1 MRLLWRLESSVR
13 VIIVG
18 NGLAGIISAKTLREL
33 DKKIEIEVFAEEKYH
48 YYPRPNLIE
57 FLAGN
62 IPFERMFAFSQEWY
76 REQNINIHLEKQVT
90 RIFPDSQEIELE
102 GGKKEKYESLLLANG
117 SSSFIPPFKGTDK
130 KGVFTLRTLD
140 DAFDLLKYLENHQRV
155 VVIGGGLLGLET
167 ARAMKSRGAL
177 VEVVEFFDRLL
188 PRQLDDQAASL
199 LKAQIENMGIK
210 VHLGLA
216 AEEILGQ
223 DEVKGLR
230 FKGER
235 EIETDMAVVAAG
247 VRSNIQ
253 LAEEAGLETDKG
265 LVVDDYLQSSNPK
278 IFAAGDVIQHLGK
291 VYGIIPASF
300 HQARVVASN
309 ILGEKEKYVGTV
321 PSNTLKVVGL
331 DLTSVG
337 LVNPEEGTF
346 EEFRKEK
353 KEEGIYKKVVIQEG
367 VVIGAIW
374 MDTKKGAGEISRI
387 ISQKLNVEKHKV
399 SLLEDDFD
407 YSVL

>member
-1 MRLLWRLESSVR
+1 VR

-18 NGLAGIISAKTLREL
+18 NGLAGIISAKTLREMD
-33 DKKIEIEVFAEEKYH
+33 DKVEIEVFAEEKYH

-57 FLAGN
+57 FLAGT

-76 REQNINIHLEKQVT
+76 GEQNINIHLRKKVT
-90 RIFPDSQEIELE
+90 RIFPDSQEIEVD
-102 GGKKEKYESLLLANG
+102 GRKKEKYESLLLANG

-130 KGVFTLRTLD
+130 KGVFALRTLD
-140 DAFDLLKYLENHQRV
+140 DAFELLEYIENHKKV

-167 ARAMKSRGAL
+167 ARALKSRGAR
-177 VEVVEFFDRLL
+177 VEVVEFFERLL
-188 PRQLDDQAASL
+188 PRQLDIQGASL
-199 LKAQIENMGIK
+199 LKTQIENMGIK

-216 AEEILGQ
+216 TEEILGQ

-230 FKGER
+230 FKGEK
-235 EIETDMAVVAAG
+235 EIETDIAVVAAG
-247 VRSNIQ
+247 VRPNIQ
-253 LAEEAGLETDKG
+253 MAEDAGLEIDRG

-300 HQARVVASN
+300 NQARIVASN
-309 ILGEKEKYVGTV
+309 ILGKKEKYEGTI

-331 DLTSVG
+331 DVMSAGT
-337 LVNPEEGTF
+337 VNPEEDSY

-353 KEEGIYKKVVIQEG
+353 QEEGTYKKVVIHQG
-367 VVIGAIW
+367 VVVGAVWIG
-374 MDTKKGAGEISRI
+374 TKKGAGEISRI
-387 ISQKLNVEKHKV
+387 ISQKINVEKHKI

>member
-1 MRLLWRLESSVR
+1 MR

-33 DKKIEIEVFAEEKYH
+33 DEKVEIEVFAEEKYH

-57 FLAGN
+57 FLAGT
-62 IPFERMFAFSQEWY
+62 IPFERTFAFPQEWY
-76 REQNINIHLEKQVT
+76 REQNININLEKPVI
-90 RIFPDSQEIELE
+90 RIFPDSQEMEVE
-102 GGKKEKYESLLLANG
+102 GGKREKYESLLLANG
-117 SSSFIPPFKGTDK
+117 SFSFIPPFKGTDK
-130 KGVFTLRTLD
+130 NGIFALRTLD
-140 DAFDLLKYLENHQRV
+140 DAFELLEYLKNHQRV

-167 ARAMKSRGAL
+167 ARAVKSRGAR

-188 PRQLDDQAASL
+188 PRQLDIQGASL

-216 AEEILGQ
+216 TEEVLGQ
-223 DEVKGLR
+223 DEVSGLR

-235 EIETDMAVVAAG
+235 EIETDMAIIAAG
-247 VRSNIQ
+247 VRPNIR
-253 LAEEAGLETDKG
+253 LAKEAGLETDRG

-278 IFAAGDVIQHLGK
+278 IFAAGDVIQHRER
-291 VYGIIPASF
+291 VYGIIPSSF
-300 HQARVVASN
+300 NQARIVASN
-309 ILGEKEKYVGTV
+309 ILSKKEKYEGTV

-337 LVNPEEGTF
+337 LVNPEEGTC

-353 KEEGIYKKVVIQEG
+353 KEEGIYKKVVIQKG
-367 VVIGAIW
+367 VVVGAIW
-374 MDTKKGAGEISRI
+374 MGTKKGVSEISRI
-387 ISQKLNVEKHKV
+387 ISRKINVEKHKI

>member
-1 MRLLWRLESSVR
+1 LRI
-13 VIIVG
+13 IIVG

-33 DKKIEIEVFAEEKYH
+33 DKKVEIDIFADEKYH

-62 IPFERMFAFSQEWY
+62 IPFERMFAFPEEWY
-76 REQNINIHLEKQVT
+76 GEQNINIHLEKPVS
-90 RIFPDSQEIELE
+90 RILPDSQEIEVE
-102 GGKKEKYESLLLANG
+102 GGKREKYESLLLANG
-117 SSSFIPPFKGTDK
+117 SCSFIPPFKGADK
-130 KGVFTLRTLD
+130 TGVFALRTLD
-140 DAFDLLKYLENHQRV
+140 DAFELLEYLKSHQRV

-188 PRQLDDQAASL
+188 PRQLDTQGASL

-216 AEEILGQ
+216 TEEVLGQ
-223 DEVKGLR
+223 DEVSGLR
-230 FKGER
+230 FKGEA
-235 EIETDMAVVAAG
+235 EIETDMAIVAAG
-247 VRSNIQ
+247 VRPNLKI
-253 LAEEAGLETDKG
+253 AKEAGLETDRG
-265 LVVDDYLQSSNPK
+265 LAVDDYLQSSDSK
-278 IFAAGDVIQHLGK
+278 IFAAGDIIQHRGR
-291 VYGIIPASF
+291 VYGIIPSSF
-300 HQARVVASN
+300 NQARVVASN
-309 ILGEKEKYVGTV
+309 ILGKKEEYVGTV

-337 LVNPEEGTF
+337 LVNPEDDSY
-346 EEFRKEK
+346 EELRKENR
-353 KEEGIYKKVVIQEG
+353 EEGIYKKVVLQKGI
-367 VVIGAIW
+367 VVGAIW
-374 MDTKKGAGEISRI
+374 IGTKKGVSEINRI
-387 ISQKLNVEKHKV
+387 ISRKISVEIHKD